1 MTNLD
6 FDSAAVDIETVQ
18 RRARLSAHI
27 QRAQTMLIAACLATL
42 GIVAVTG
49 TLLANL
55 F

>member
-42 GIVAVTG
+42 GVVAVAG